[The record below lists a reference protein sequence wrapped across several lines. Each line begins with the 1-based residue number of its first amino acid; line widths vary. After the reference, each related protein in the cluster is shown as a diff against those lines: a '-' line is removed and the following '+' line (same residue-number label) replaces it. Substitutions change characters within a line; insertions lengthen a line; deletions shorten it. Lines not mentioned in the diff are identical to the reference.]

1 VPVPDFQS
9 LMLPVLQ
16 EVIAGPIPSKD
27 LRARIAQ
34 QLRLTEQDLAEL
46 LPSGRQTTFTNR
58 VAWANVFL
66 QRAGLI
72 RIVRRGVYEAT
83 EAGKVVASQAPARI
97 DNAFLQQ
104 FPSFVEWR
112 QRSESTRA
120 DGTGDQPLPPPV
132 NTTPTNPEEQLE
144 RSYKELTAAVEAE
157 LLERL
162 QATTPSHFENLII
175 DLLVAMNYGGGRSE
189 MAKALG
195 RSGDDGVDGV
205 VREDKLGLDVVY
217 MQAKRYAPD
226 NIVGVGAVRDFVG
239 ALEGHRATKGVFVTT
254 SRFARSAPEYIER
267 VSKRVALID
276 GPELAR
282 LMVEHGV
289 GVRVKTTYVI
299 KEVADDDLVE

>member
-1 VPVPDFQS
+1 MPVPDFQS